1 MSDSDI
7 QSEIGRLLDFVQPSG
22 HPDANE
28 QYLSQAMS
36 LAYQIQD
43 ASIKWKY
50 VDLINRSRP

>member
-1 MSDSDI
+1 MSDYEI
-7 QSEIGRLLDFVQPSG
+7 QHEISGLLQWVSPTN
-22 HPDANE
+22 HPDVNE
-28 QYLSQAMS
+28 QYLSQAMG